1 MLAKGKSGKLTFVY
15 YNLIIHYIFLI
26 VDEAVQI
33 AHDALFNNHGQN
45 CCAGS
50 RTFVQAGIYNEF
62 VKKSAEKAKSRKVG
76 NPFESGIQQG
86 PQVSYKTIKIIHSD
100 DLNIIVYCFRSTN
113 LC

>member
-1 MLAKGKSGKLTFVY
+1 MLANGNSEKLTFVY
-15 YNLIIHYIFLI
+15 YNLIIHCIFLI

-50 RTFVQAGIYNEF
+50 RTFVQAGIYDDF

-76 NPFESGIQQG
+76 DPFESGIQQG
-86 PQVSYKTIKIIHSD
+86 PQVSYKTMKINHLD
-100 DLNIIVYCFRSTN
+100 DNNIVVYCFRSTN
-113 LC
+113 LR